1 MNGRNNILQQVQDE
15 RKEVA
20 RLSRHINNPREHTS
34 GKPIK
39 TAGGAVLAQTI
50 ELPQVG
56 ESVVEGTIGKWLKQP
71 GDAIARYEPLVEV
84 VTDKVTMEVPSP
96 VDGALLKILAAEGE
110 TVPMGAPI
118 AEVETAAGAAPAI
131 AAAVA
136 ESVPEM
142 PAASPPAPAA
152 APPAATTTPPQPA
165 AAAPSTPDAGRIGYL
180 NTAATMVGPTGGGAG
195 DMADPEKPPTDAG
208 RPAATAPAAATPA
221 TPSLPA
227 AERVAPASP
236 RLSPAVRRLAREHS
250 VDLSRLAGSGM
261 GGRITRDDVL
271 QYLESGAAA
280 TDAAAVAA
288 RAADPAIA
296 AADPAAA
303 DGDETYIALTPV
315 RRMIAAAMVRSV
327 SQIPHAW
334 SATEVDVTNLVAART
349 ALRAAFQ
356 QREGVALTY
365 LPFVLRALTA
375 ALRDNPTFNASW
387 GEDRIILK
395 RRLNI
400 GLAVAAPAGL
410 VVPVI
415 PDADRLSL
423 AGLAHAVADLTQR
436 ARQGRLTLADVQ
448 GGTFTLNN
456 TGALGST
463 VSQPIINHPQAAI
476 LTTEAIQKRPVV
488 INDAIAIRSM
498 MNLCLSFDHRI
509 NDGAE
514 AGAFIQS
521 LKGRLESIN
530 PDAALS

>member
-1 MNGRNNILQQVQDE
+1 M
-15 RKEVA
+15 
-20 RLSRHINNPREHTS
+20 
-34 GKPIK
+34 
-39 TAGGAVLAQTI
+39 AQTI

-71 GDAIARYEPLVEV
+71 GDNIARYEPLVEV

-96 VDGALLKILAAEGE
+96 VDGALLKILAQEGE
-110 TVPMGAPI
+110 TIPMGAPI
-118 AEVETAAGAAPAI
+118 AEVETAGSAAAPAAT
-131 AAAVA
+131 AADT
-136 ESVPEM
+136 ESIQLPPTTANPPVNAM
-142 PAASPPAPAA
+142 PAEPAA
-152 APPAATTTPPQPA
+152 APAT
-165 AAAPSTPDAGRIGYL
+165 PSASRIGYL
-180 NTAATMVGPTGGGAG
+180 NTAATMVGPTGGGDG
-195 DMADPEKPPTDAG
+195 DMAAPDAPPTQPVNPEVAVASSTAASPVPPI
-208 RPAATAPAAATPA
+208 PAPEQSANGA
-221 TPSLPA
+221 
-227 AERVAPASP
+227 P

-250 VDLSRLAGSGM
+250 VDLSRIAGTGM

-271 QYLESGAAA
+271 QYLESGAETATAA
-280 TDAAAVAA
+280 G
-288 RAADPAIA
+288 PAPEPVG
-296 AADPAAA
+296 PAAA
-303 DGDETYIALTPV
+303 TGDETHIPLTPV
-315 RRMIAAAMVRSV
+315 RRMIAAAMTRSV

-334 SATEVDVTNLVAART
+334 SVTAVDVTNLVVARA
-349 ALRAAFQ
+349 ALRPAFQ
-356 QREGVALTY
+356 RREGVDLTY

-375 ALRDNPTFNASW
+375 ALQENPTFNASW
-387 GEDRIILK
+387 GEDKIILK

-400 GLAVAAPAGL
+400 GLAVAAPGGL

-423 AGLAHAVADLTQR
+423 SGLAHAVADLTQR
-436 ARQGRLTLADVQ
+436 ARLGKLTLSDVQ

-514 AGAFIQS
+514 AGAFIQAI
-521 LKGRLESIN
+521 KGRLEGIN
-530 PDAALS
+530 PDAGLS

>member
-1 MNGRNNILQQVQDE
+1 M
-15 RKEVA
+15 
-20 RLSRHINNPREHTS
+20 
-34 GKPIK
+34 
-39 TAGGAVLAQTI
+39 
-50 ELPQVG
+50 
-56 ESVVEGTIGKWLKQP
+56 VEGTIGKWLKQP
-71 GDAIARYEPLVEV
+71 GDRIARYEPLVEV

-96 VDGALLKILAAEGE
+96 VDGALLKILASEGE

-118 AEVETAAGAAPAI
+118 AEVETAGGAAPVTPEADGE
-131 AAAVA
+131 AAQSA
-136 ESVPEM
+136 
-142 PAASPPAPAA
+142 PAASAPAPAA
-152 APPAATTTPPQPA
+152 PAEPATAPAT
-165 AAAPSTPDAGRIGYL
+165 PSASRIGYL
-180 NTAATMVGPTGGGAG
+180 NTAAKLVGPTGGGAG
-195 DMADPEKPPTDAG
+195 DTATPDAPPTLAES
-208 RPAATAPAAATPA
+208 PAATDAAATA
-221 TPSLPA
+221 TPA
-227 AERVAPASP
+227 APSMLAPERSANGGP

-250 VDLSRLAGSGM
+250 VDLSRIAGTGM

-271 QYLESGAAA
+271 QYLESGAA
-280 TDAAAVAA
+280 TAAVAGPA
-288 RAADPAIA
+288 AERAA
-296 AADPAAA
+296 
-303 DGDETYIALTPV
+303 GGEETYIALTPV

-334 SATEVDVTNLVAART
+334 SVTEVDVTNLVAARA
-349 ALRAAFQ
+349 ALRESFR
-356 QREGVALTY
+356 QREGVDLTY

-375 ALRDNPTFNASW
+375 ALKDNPTFNASW
-387 GEDRIILK
+387 GEDKIILK

-423 AGLAHAVADLTQR
+423 SGLAYAVADLTQR
-436 ARQGRLTLADVQ
+436 ARQGKLTLADVQ

-514 AGAFIQS
+514 AGAFMQAI
-521 LKGRLESIN
+521 KGRLEAIS

>member
-1 MNGRNNILQQVQDE
+1 M
-15 RKEVA
+15 
-20 RLSRHINNPREHTS
+20 
-34 GKPIK
+34 
-39 TAGGAVLAQTI
+39 AQTI

-71 GDAIARYEPLVEV
+71 GDPIARYEPLVEV

-118 AEVETAAGAAPAI
+118 AEVETAGGV
-131 AAAVA
+131 AAAGSA
-136 ESVPEM
+136 AATP
-142 PAASPPAPAA
+142 PAAALPETPPANPPLPAAPAA
-152 APPAATTTPPQPA
+152 AAAGTVA
-165 AAAPSTPDAGRIGYL
+165 AADPPTPAAGRIGYL

-195 DMADPEKPPTDAG
+195 DTSTPEMPPM
-208 RPAATAPAAATPA
+208 PAAPEPAASPA
-221 TPSLPA
+221 TADAAAAIRPSDPA
-227 AERVAPASP
+227 AELASPNTP

-250 VDLSRLAGSGM
+250 IDLSRIAGTGI

-271 QYLESGAAA
+271 QYLESAAAAPAAMADQTAAA
-280 TDAAAVAA
+280 TESADAE
-288 RAADPAIA
+288 
-296 AADPAAA
+296 
-303 DGDETYIALTPV
+303 ETYIALTPV

-334 SATEVDVTNLVAART
+334 SATEVDVTNLVAARN
-349 ALRAAFQ
+349 ALRPAFQ
-356 QREGVALTY
+356 QREGIALTY

-375 ALRDNPTFNASW
+375 ALRDNPTFNAAW
-387 GEDRIILK
+387 GEDHIILK

-423 AGLAHAVADLTQR
+423 SGLAHAVADLTRR
-436 ARQGRLTLADVQ
+436 ARQGQLTLADVQ

-463 VSQPIINHPQAAI
+463 VSRPIINHPQAAI

-488 INDAIAIRSM
+488 INDAIAIRSI

-514 AGAFIQS
+514 AGAFIQAV
-521 LKGRLESIN
+521 KTRLEALN

>member
-1 MNGRNNILQQVQDE
+1 M
-15 RKEVA
+15 
-20 RLSRHINNPREHTS
+20 
-34 GKPIK
+34 
-39 TAGGAVLAQTI
+39 AQTI

-118 AEVETAAGAAPAI
+118 AEVETAAVAADS
-131 AAAVA
+131 VV

-142 PAASPPAPAA
+142 PAAI
-152 APPAATTTPPQPA
+152 PPAAPLAESAAAVAPPQPA
-165 AAAPSTPDAGRIGYL
+165 ATEPSTPDASRIGYL

-195 DMADPEKPPTDAG
+195 DTADPERPPA
-208 RPAATAPAAATPA
+208 PAISPSDTAPAAPA
-221 TPSLPA
+221 IRPIPA
-227 AERVAPASP
+227 AETAAPTSP

-288 RAADPAIA
+288 GAAEPAATA
-296 AADPAAA
+296 AAPTAA
-303 DGDETYIALTPV
+303 DGEETYVALTPV

-349 ALRAAFQ
+349 AMRAAFQ
-356 QREGVALTY
+356 QREGVDLTY

-400 GLAVAAPAGL
+400 GLAVAAPGGL

-423 AGLAHAVADLTQR
+423 SGLAHAVADLTQR

-521 LKGRLESIN
+521 LKGRLESLN